1 MLKSERNFLHAANA
15 ITGISGIV
23 YFAMLYFIEGSNEFS
38 ILNHPWQDAVRDWHI
53 VLAPLLIFAVALILK
68 GHILKKI
75 RNNHRGRGRI
85 SGLLLCALFP
95 VMAFSAYLLQVSANE
110 ITYKAFLYLHNT
122 SSFLWVAIYLIHQAR
137 MMRQ

>member
-68 GHILKKI
+68 GHILKK
-75 RNNHRGRGRI
+75 
-85 SGLLLCALFP
+85 
-95 VMAFSAYLLQVSANE
+95 SAT
-110 ITYKAFLYLHNT
+110 ITGGEAESVDCYCVPY
-122 SSFLWVAIYLIHQAR
+122 SP
-137 MMRQ
+137 